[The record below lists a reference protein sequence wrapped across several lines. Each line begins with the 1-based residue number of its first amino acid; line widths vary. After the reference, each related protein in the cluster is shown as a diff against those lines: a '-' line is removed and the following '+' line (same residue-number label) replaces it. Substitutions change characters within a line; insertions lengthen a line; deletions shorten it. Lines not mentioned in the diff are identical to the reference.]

1 MSKEQF
7 LVMVSEFNEAITR
20 TWPCPLSISIG
31 YLFCPL
37 TCGLSFLI
45 PNLCIADSEKNLRTR
60 MEYYNKYRLQ
70 DRGLSL
76 RLVKRCT
83 TSWIE
88 LRIEETV
95 EDDIE
100 LGPVPSKIRSA
111 STPDE
116 DDRKGLVLDESSELD
131 RTGEAS
137 SAEGEPR
144 PLSFQSLVES
154 ARSQTEKEDSESS
167 GDLLKE

>member
-31 YLFCPL
+31 YLFCPF

-60 MEYYNKYRLQ
+60 MEYYNKYRLHE
-70 DRGLSL
+70 RGLSL

-88 LRIEETV
+88 LRIEQAEET
-95 EDDIE
+95 DIE
-100 LGPVPSKIRSA
+100 LGLVQSMAHITS
-111 STPDE
+111 SPDE
-116 DDRKGLVLDESSELD
+116 DDRKVLVLE
-131 RTGEAS
+131 
-137 SAEGEPR
+137 EP
-144 PLSFQSLVES
+144 
-154 ARSQTEKEDSESS
+154 TEP
-167 GDLLKE
+167 DLTL